1 MPFKFNTW
9 KPTADFGG
17 ERDRERERNSDHTR
31 VQAAPVKKGGRII
44 VNEVS
49 QPFILAS

>member
-9 KPTADFGG
+9 KPIADFGR
-17 ERDRERERNSDHTR
+17 ERERERNSDHTR
-31 VQAAPVKKGGRII
+31 VQAAPVKTGGRII

-49 QPFILAS
+49 QPFILPS